1 MHTLA
6 ADRSWV
12 EAEPALNCFRLK
24 VFFFAVLQSFY
35 VSWYNVSFEVK
46 ADNML

>member
-1 MHTLA
+1 MHILA
-6 ADRSWV
+6 ADGSWV

-24 VFFFAVLQSFY
+24 FFFAVLQSFY